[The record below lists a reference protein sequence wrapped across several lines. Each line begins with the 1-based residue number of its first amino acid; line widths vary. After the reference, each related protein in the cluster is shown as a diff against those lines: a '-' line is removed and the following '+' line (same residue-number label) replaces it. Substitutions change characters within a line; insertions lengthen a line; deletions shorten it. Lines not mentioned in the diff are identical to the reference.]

1 MYCVSS
7 FRGEQPHRGPASL
20 GRIRGPLG
28 TLDVTQSETEMLL
41 VNPNFYRLVPL
52 NAEKGPLGG
61 SCKGGVNH
69 RATSDFRNSG
79 QKVRCTLKG
88 KPIGVLSFLHEV

>member
-7 FRGEQPHRGPASL
+7 SRGEQSHRGPASL

-28 TLDVTQSETEMLL
+28 TPDVTQRETEMLL

-52 NAEKGPLGG
+52 TAEKGPLGG